1 MFTVQGSATEM
12 TRDEK
17 LARYR
22 HLRTINMGQQSGA
35 LRRVAAD
42 TLLELGRR
50 LDIVHGRTLVCENP
64 SELDLLYDLAV
75 YAGKAGRP
83 RAIDRYARQIGPT
96 LSGDAA
102 MMLRSAQAARFHLW
116 RVERPH
122 EIIGLW
128 LLNIV
133 DDNEMWLIDEGLEA
147 SCPTGVVFAGRLMTV
162 EDFVMTCGVSV
173 PLNVTL
179 LAAALD
185 SVPKVVRGNP
195 EDLADNPRLA
205 ICIYRSAIETG
216 TMDGMEFVDPL
227 ERTPET
233 ALAD

>member
-1 MFTVQGSATEM
+1 M

-17 LARYR
+17 LPRYR

-50 LDIVHGRTLVCENP
+50 LNIVHGRTLVCENP

-75 YAGKAGRP
+75 YTGKAGRP
-83 RAIDRYARQIGPT
+83 RAIDRYARQVGPT

-102 MMLRSAQAARFHLW
+102 MMLRAAQTARFHLW
-116 RVERPH
+116 RVKRPH
-122 EIIGLW
+122 EIVGLW
-128 LLNIV
+128 VLNIV
-133 DDNEMWLIDEGLEA
+133 DNSEWWLIDEGLEA
-147 SCPTGVVFAGRLMTV
+147 SCPTGVVFAGRLMTID
-162 EDFVMTCGVSV
+162 DFVMTCGVSV

-185 SVPKVVRGNP
+185 SVPKIVR
-195 EDLADNPRLA
+195 DNLDDAANDPRLA
-205 ICIYRSAIETG
+205 ICLYRSAIEAG
-216 TMDGMEFVDPL
+216 TMDSMEFVDPL
-227 ERTPET
+227 ERTLET
-233 ALAD
+233 VLAD

>member
-1 MFTVQGSATEM
+1 M

-22 HLRTINMGQQSGA
+22 RLRTINMGQQSGA

-42 TLLELGRR
+42 SLLELGRR
-50 LDIVHGRTLVCENP
+50 LNIVHGRTLVCENP

-75 YAGKAGRP
+75 YTGKVGRS
-83 RAIDRYARQIGPT
+83 RGIDRYARQVGPT

-102 MMLRSAQAARFHLW
+102 IMLRAAQAARFQLW

-122 EIIGLW
+122 EIVGLW
-128 LLNIV
+128 VLNIV

-147 SCPTGVVFAGRLMTV
+147 SCPTGIVFAGRLMAV
-162 EDFVMTCGVSV
+162 DDFVMTCGVSV
-173 PLNVTL
+173 PLSVAL
-179 LAAALD
+179 LATALD
-185 SVPKVVRGNP
+185 SVPKIVRGNP
-195 EDLADNPRLA
+195 EDVADDPRLA
-205 ICIYRSAIETG
+205 IGIYRSAIETG

-233 ALAD
+233 VLAD

>member
-1 MFTVQGSATEM
+1 M

-50 LDIVHGRTLVCENP
+50 LNIVHGRTLVCENP

-75 YAGKAGRP
+75 YPGKAGRS
-83 RAIDRYARQIGPT
+83 RGIDRYARQVGPT
-96 LSGDAA
+96 LSGHAA
-102 MMLRSAQAARFHLW
+102 MMLLAAQTARFHLW

-122 EIIGLW
+122 EIVGLW
-128 LLNIV
+128 VLNIV

-147 SCPTGVVFAGRLMTV
+147 SCPTGIVFAGRLMAV
-162 EDFVMTCGVSV
+162 DDFVMTCGVSV
-173 PLNVTL
+173 PLGAVL
-179 LAAALD
+179 LATALD
-185 SVPKVVRGNP
+185 NVPRIVRGSP
-195 EDLADNPRLA
+195 EDMANDPRLA
-205 ICIYRSAIETG
+205 TCIYRTAIETG

-227 ERTPET
+227 ERTPE
-233 ALAD
+233 AMLVN